1 MSRHDGGRAAGERRI
16 PGWLLAA
23 WALTGTL
30 LALAAVLSVARA
42 KRAERAEWERRLSA
56 LADVRLSAADQAIR
70 AWRQDARA
78 LADSE
83 SVRALLD
90 EETGRSAAAAERA
103 RREIDEH
110 AEPNL
115 AIGVVDGS
123 GRLRASSTGA
133 QLFGEAGLAS
143 ALRALRET
151 QAILGHR
158 VSPDP
163 EASAARPPDPP
174 KHSLEIAE
182 PVRGS
187 RGSPS
192 GAVLITVEAPRAMA
206 VLFPPSGQGSPA
218 PERLHVI
225 LKEGNALLVVSPE
238 RWGQPD
244 SSYRLPASDRTTFAS
259 AALRGASGAGEFSD
273 GRGHRV
279 LAATRRI
286 PDVGWGIVVEVDRA
300 SATPTWKGP
309 APWIVLA
316 AGSLFAAAIAAGLAW
331 HRSTLLRHHERIA
344 ERDRRYKTLLEQ
356 TQEAVLVTV
365 EGHVAYAN
373 PACVDM
379 FGYERPL
386 LGVPVTIFFAP
397 GSREQIGALVERPV
411 AGPDT
416 PELYEA
422 VGLRSDGTT
431 FDVEV
436 RVTPIEFDGRQGYQK
451 VLRDITGR
459 KRMEAELRESEEK
472 YRLLFE
478 RNLAGVYRSAAD
490 GRLLECNRAFA
501 RLLGYASPAEAMAH
515 PDWWLHAHPGAHA
528 EFWSRLRKEGSIV
541 ALEGQARRKDGTPVW
556 VIQNVSLLSDES
568 GEETLLGTVFD
579 VTERRRLEEQLLQ
592 SQKMEAVGR
601 LAGGIAHDF
610 NNLLTAIAG
619 YSDLLLS
626 DLPENDPRRES
637 AVEIREAGR
646 RAAGLTQQL
655 LAFSR
660 RQVLEPRVLDL
671 NAVISSMEKMLRRV
685 IGEDIELTT
694 ALDPDLWRTMADPGQ
709 IEQAIVNLAVNAR
722 DAMPRGGRLTLE
734 TANVTLDEKFAAAY
748 ATVQPGP
755 HVMLAVS
762 DTGVGMDAA
771 LQTRLFEPFFTTKE
785 RGKGTGLGLS
795 TTYGIVKQSGGSIWV
810 YSEPGLGTTFKIY
823 LPRCEEELEGV
834 EREAPPAPL
843 STRSGSETVL
853 LVEDEAEVR
862 RLVDRLLRMQGYA
875 VLPAATPAEAVA
887 AARASG
893 RIDLLVTDV
902 IMPGMNGRELANLLA
917 SECPRLRVL
926 YMSGYTDA
934 AIAHQGILPPGT
946 AFLSKP
952 FTPDALA
959 RKVREVL
966 DAPAPS

>member
-1 MSRHDGGRAAGERRI
+1 MSRHAAGPARADDRRL
-16 PGWLLAA
+16 PAWLLLA
-23 WALTGTL
+23 WALTGLL

-42 KRAERAEWERRLSA
+42 ARADRADWERRLSA
-56 LADVRLSAADQAIR
+56 LADVRLAVADRAIQE
-70 AWRQDARA
+70 WRRDARA
-78 LADSE
+78 LAGSE
-83 SVRALLD
+83 SVRVLLTD
-90 EETGRSAAAAERA
+90 AGRSGAVAERA
-103 RREIDEH
+103 RRDIEEL
-110 AEPNL
+110 ARSEPNV

-123 GRLRASSTGA
+123 GRLRASSTGV

-143 ALRALRET
+143 ALRALTQT

-158 VSPDP
+158 VPGP
-163 EASAARPPDPP
+163 EASPGPE
-174 KHSLEIAE
+174 KHALEIAE
-182 PVRGS
+182 PVPGPGGRA
-187 RGSPS
+187 S
-192 GAVLITVEAPRAMA
+192 GAVFLTVEAPHAMA
-206 VLFPPSGQGSPA
+206 VLFPGSHEGS

-225 LKEGNALLVVSPE
+225 LRAGNALLVVSPD
-238 RWGQPD
+238 RWGQAD
-244 SSYRLPASDRTTFAS
+244 SSYSLPATDRTTFAS
-259 AALRGASGAGEFSD
+259 AALQDARSAGEFSD
-273 GRGHRV
+273 GRGDRV

-286 PDVGWGIVVEVDRA
+286 PEIGWGIVVEIDRD
-300 SATPTWKGP
+300 SVTPTWRGP

-316 AGSLFAAAIAAGLAW
+316 AGALFAAAVAGGFAW
-331 HRSTLLRHHERIA
+331 HRSTLLRHHERLA

-356 TQEAVLVTV
+356 TQEAVLVAV
-365 EGHVAYAN
+365 DGNVAYAN
-373 PACVDM
+373 PACVEM
-379 FGYERPL
+379 FGYERAL
-386 LGVPVTIFFAP
+386 LGVPVSIFFAP
-397 GSREQIGALVERPV
+397 GSREQVSEFVGQRGAGRP
-411 AGPDT
+411 A

-422 VGLRSDGTT
+422 LGLRADGTT

-436 RVTPIEFDGRQGYQK
+436 RVTPIEFDGRSGSQA

-459 KRMEAELRESEEK
+459 KRMEAGLKESEEK

-478 RNLAGVYRSAAD
+478 RNLAGVYRSTAD

-515 PDWWLHAHPGAHA
+515 SEWWLHAHPGAHA
-528 EFWSRLRKEGSIV
+528 EFWERLRKEGSIV
-541 ALEGQARRKDGTPVW
+541 NHEGQARRKDGTPVW
-556 VIQNVSLLSDES
+556 VIQNVSLVADED

-619 YSDLLLS
+619 YSDLLLAE
-626 DLPENDPRRES
+626 LLANDPRRES

-646 RAAGLTQQL
+646 RAAALTQQL

-671 NAVISSMEKMLRRV
+671 NAVIAGMEKMLRRV

-709 IEQAIVNLAVNAR
+709 IEQAIVNLAVN
-722 DAMPRGGRLTLE
+722 
-734 TANVTLDEKFAAAY
+734 VTLDEQFASAY

-771 LQTRLFEPFFTTKE
+771 LQSRLFEPFFTTKE

-823 LPRCEEELEGV
+823 LPRCEEPVAEH
-834 EREAPPAPL
+834 EAPPLPL
-843 STRSGSETVL
+843 SPRPGTETVL

-862 RLVDRLLRMQGYA
+862 RLVERLLRMQGYA
-875 VLPAATPAEAVA
+875 VLSAASPAEAIA
-887 AARASG
+887 AARAAG

-902 IMPGMNGRELANLLA
+902 IMPGMNGRAMADLLA
-917 SECPRLRVL
+917 AARPRMRVL

-934 AIAHQGILPPGT
+934 AIAQQGILPPGT

-952 FTPDALA
+952 FTPDVLA

-966 DAPAPS
+966 DAPGAN